1 MIGKS
6 TMIENEA
13 DIAAYV
19 ETVRMFDFQMELEQ
33 CQWDNPEMAVAV
45 DADCFDQ
52 METDLDIEEIEMSVE

>member
-6 TMIENEA
+6 MMIEIEA

-19 ETVRMFDFQMELEQ
+19 ETVRMFDFQMEVEQ
-33 CQWDNPEMAVAV
+33 CWWDNPVMAVAV

-52 METDLDIEEIEMSVE
+52 METDLDIGDIEMLVE

>member
-33 CQWDNPEMAVAV
+33 C
-45 DADCFDQ
+45 
-52 METDLDIEEIEMSVE
+52 